1 MGCRL
6 GCAVLLRESTSP
18 AMHPVGPG
26 IRDSCCRGTAWNQ
39 PSNQITPETTMCQDS
54 ARDSCRFSRGRALAA
69 GLEPTLQRRD
79 VEADAATDVD
89 AGQSILRAPRAIG
102 ETSRMDGEEL
112 RGRATVEEEGPIVQ
126 DTSPWRASHPSRK
139 RACVAGWPLVYSAP
153 GRFCEASAPER
164 KTSTQV
170 LHRRSEFVKTFL
182 LRSVVIIML
191 VSGVS
196 RCRAPC
202 TRALDRM

>member
-1 MGCRL
+1 
-6 GCAVLLRESTSP
+6 
-18 AMHPVGPG
+18 
-26 IRDSCCRGTAWNQ
+26 
-39 PSNQITPETTMCQDS
+39 
-54 ARDSCRFSRGRALAA
+54 
-69 GLEPTLQRRD
+69 
-79 VEADAATDVD
+79 
-89 AGQSILRAPRAIG
+89 
-102 ETSRMDGEEL
+102 MDGEEL

-191 VSGVS
+191 VSGSAVVGH
-196 RCRAPC
+196 RV
-202 TRALDRM
+202 RALLTGCRTTRDAERITTWNLCLFVPATTTRSPHTSPRQPTRE